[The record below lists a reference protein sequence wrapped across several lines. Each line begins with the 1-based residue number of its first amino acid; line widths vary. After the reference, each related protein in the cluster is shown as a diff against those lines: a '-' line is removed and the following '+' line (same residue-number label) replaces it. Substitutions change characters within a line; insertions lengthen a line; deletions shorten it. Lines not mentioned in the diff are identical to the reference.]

1 MLGAAV
7 PSRTTI
13 GPRETYIF
21 LMLCLSRPPVGWA
34 RRSVALAL
42 LVIGHRLDAQPPIRA
57 TSDTLRL
64 SLEQAVTLGL
74 RQSDE
79 IGLASA
85 QVDVADAQFAN
96 ARANVLPQL
105 RFTGGYTH
113 VYESARGQAVGS
125 VFNQPNTYI
134 FNSNLSQ
141 TLFQGGRLV
150 AATRAAND
158 TRQAARQDEQEQR
171 ADVTMQVQRAY
182 LQALFTARI
191 AELQAGN
198 VTLASNRVT
207 QIEQLQAAGQAAR
220 YDVLRARVERA
231 NLEPLAIQARNDREL
246 ALLELKRLLN
256 LRIADPIILVSQIDP
271 AGAATLLAAMDDT
284 TGVADRALI
293 RSAELNL
300 AARRLGVTV
309 ARADYYPALSVFFQT
324 GYSAFPPIG
333 FGIPRT
339 RGALTAEACPAGSA
353 AGRLCQNGGFFSDR
367 QLGLNLSFPIFD
379 GFRVRSNVELAQAQ
393 TRVAELQLQMQR
405 EAVALDVAR
414 ARAELRR
421 SRASYAAGQQNSAE
435 AREAFDLASL
445 RFARGLS
452 TQLEV
457 SDAQLALLTAQSTEA
472 RATYDLFLASAD
484 LARALGRPIPLPS
497 TATTPP
503 TPR

>member
-1 MLGAAV
+1 M
-7 PSRTTI
+7 
-13 GPRETYIF
+13 
-21 LMLCLSRPPVGWA
+21 
-34 RRSVALAL
+34 VALAL
-42 LVIGHRLDAQPPIRA
+42 LIIGHRLDAQAPLRA

-64 SLEQAVTLGL
+64 SLEQAVTMGL

-79 IGLASA
+79 IGLANA

-125 VFNQPNTYI
+125 VFNQPNTYT
-134 FNSNLSQ
+134 FNTNLSQ

-150 AATRAAND
+150 AATRAANE

-191 AELQAGN
+191 AELQEGN

-256 LRIADPIILVSQIDP
+256 VRIDQPIALVSQIDP
-271 AGAATLLAAMDDT
+271 AGAASFLAAMDDT
-284 TGVADRALI
+284 AGVADRALI

-300 AARRLGVTV
+300 AAKRLGVTM
-309 ARADYYPALSVFFQT
+309 ARADYYPALSAFFQT

-339 RGALTAEACPAGSA
+339 RGALTAEACPPGST

-393 TRVAELQLQMQR
+393 TRVAELQFQMQR
-405 EAVALDVAR
+405 ETVALDVAR

-421 SRASYAAGQQNSAE
+421 SRASYAARQQNSAE